1 MDQLISI
8 QVEGMTCSNCA
19 LSITK
24 SLEKKG
30 AKNVSANAASGEV
43 NFVIQEDAKVADYF
57 KVIEGVGFSI
67 IQEEQ
72 SIGEKDIFFDK
83 QVGLIVSLLCTIPL
97 LLHMFVHIP
106 ILHNVYFQFSLASI
120 VMVIGTFK
128 LGLSAYNSLKNGI

>member
-43 NFVIQEDAKVADYF
+43 NFVIQEDAKVTDYF

-128 LGLSAYNSLKNGI
+128 LGFSA

>member
-43 NFVIQEDAKVADYF
+43 NFVIQEDAKVTDYF
-57 KVIEGVGFSI
+57 KVIEGVGFPLY
-67 IQEEQ
+67 
-72 SIGEKDIFFDK
+72 KKNKVLVKRIFF
-83 QVGLIVSLLCTIPL
+83 LI
-97 LLHMFVHIP
+97 
-106 ILHNVYFQFSLASI
+106 N
-120 VMVIGTFK
+120 K
-128 LGLSAYNSLKNGI
+128 